1 MSLVVPGR
9 WRGGEGEGRD
19 GGGWVP
25 GQGFRGDAE
34 HGRGGQDRP
43 VSEYGP
49 GYPGGCPGGA
59 WGAWPVVRAWP
70 AKNAVRLVASP
81 RVKVAAARAS
91 GLAARTWPRWG
102 MAMRLVRIIPGE
114 FSELMQS
121 TPGTV
126 MLSWARVIRLRLF
139 AVGSQFSLPA
149 RLLVA

>member
-1 MSLVVPGR
+1 M
-9 WRGGEGEGRD
+9 
-19 GGGWVP
+19 
-25 GQGFRGDAE
+25 
-34 HGRGGQDRP
+34 
-43 VSEYGP
+43 
-49 GYPGGCPGGA
+49 
-59 WGAWPVVRAWP
+59 VRAWP